1 MLYTQLRSFHAVAT
15 EGGFTAA
22 SRRLNVGQPTITSQ
36 VRELEAHHR
45 VELFIR
51 RGHRVILTQ
60 AGEELLALTRRIFA
74 LEGDARDLLHG
85 LGGLQRGAL
94 KVGAVGPYHVTE
106 MLSRFHQAHPGISLT
121 VAINNSRAVLEQL
134 LAFDVDVAVLAHV
147 QDSPRVAAIP
157 YSRHP
162 VIAFVNRQHPWA
174 ERRSVALADFAGAEM
189 VLREEGSTTRLAFE
203 RALADAG
210 VAVTPVVELGSREM
224 VWLAV
229 ERGLGIGVVSAA
241 EFVPHANLVPLPI
254 ADSDVHTIA
263 HVAWLKERSASHIV
277 RAFVTLACGEMPAA
291 A

>member
-36 VRELEAHHR
+36 VRELEAHYK

-51 RGHRVILTQ
+51 RGHRVRLTD
-60 AGEELLALTRRIFA
+60 AGSELLELSRRIFT
-74 LEGDARDLLHG
+74 LEGDAQDLLRG
-85 LGGLQRGAL
+85 LGGLQRGQL
-94 KVGAVGPYHVTE
+94 RVGAVGPYHVTE
-106 MLSRFHQAHPGISLT
+106 MLSRFHQAHPAIRLS

-147 QDSPRVAAIP
+147 HDNPRVTAVP

-162 VIAFVNRQHPWA
+162 VVAFVNRQHPWA
-174 ERRSVALADFAGAEM
+174 ARRRVKLADFAGAEM

-203 RALADAG
+203 RALAQAG
-210 VAVTPVVELGSREM
+210 VTVRPVIELGSREM

-241 EFVPHANLVPLPI
+241 EFIPHANLVPLPI

-263 HVAWLKERSASHIV
+263 HVAWLKERHASHIV
-277 RAFVTLACGEMPAA
+277 RAFVTLACGGMPEAA
-291 A
+291 